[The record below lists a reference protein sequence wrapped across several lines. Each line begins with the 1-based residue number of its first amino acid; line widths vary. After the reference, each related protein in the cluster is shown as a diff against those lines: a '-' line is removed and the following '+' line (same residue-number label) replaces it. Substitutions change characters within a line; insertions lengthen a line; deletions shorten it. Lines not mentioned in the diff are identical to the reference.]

1 MESNFGFIGIEA
13 VIFGKGPTF
22 KKVDKKENQIHIC
35 INETVNEVD
44 EPDVVVFND
53 FHNFDKMDRE
63 KLKMVKIIVLPY
75 FPHLGLHVGKPDP
88 NKPWTLIKDSAPE
101 LECLWYP
108 YNLLTSNP
116 VHGFP
121 NFQTA
126 INSANTSVE
135 WCVYN
140 GIKKITT
147 YGIAKSAGYNEKFTG
162 VLPERV
168 LSMIKNE
175 IEARCKVNNVELQM
189 L

>member
-1 MESNFGFIGIEA
+1 MVGKFGFIGVEA

-22 KKVDKKENQIHIC
+22 KKVEKKENQIHIC
-35 INETVNEVD
+35 INETVNEID
-44 EPDVVVFND
+44 EPDIVVFND

-63 KLKMVKIIVLPY
+63 KLKKVKIIVLPY
-75 FPHLGLHVGKPDP
+75 YPHLGLHVGKPDP
-88 NKPWTLIKDSAPE
+88 TKPWTLIKDSAPE

-108 YNLLTSNP
+108 YNLLTSKP
-116 VHGFP
+116 VHGYP

-147 YGIAKSAGYNEKFTG
+147 YGIAKESGYSDKFTG
-162 VLPERV
+162 VLPAHV

-175 IEARCKVNNVELQM
+175 IESRCKVNGVDLQM